1 VSPKARRTFGTAP
14 AEKSHQRA
22 PHEDGGAGS
31 HYLEPERPPIRFG
44 ATPRA
49 GRTGEPPAG
58 PKARRWPP
66 AGANPSAERGA
77 RLHRGW
83 LDHLTALGYFRKPE
97 GCNCAI
103 EVSYALEC
111 RGRPHNYR
119 CVRKCAVRSCHRSP
133 AAAERSGLAKGF
145 GSGMVSLW
153 NRHGPPEDTF
163 LGDTDPRSGPTQEKS
178 CALWDAEQTCQRRG
192 SNLSPRNG
200 SPRRMRHWVDLLA
213 GLGIGVRRF
222 SKKPPGVTGQKFAS
236 WGL

>member
-1 VSPKARRTFGTAP
+1 VPVILRSRWWSCFCCSFGYSTCAAGMPPPGDHERRP
-14 AEKSHQRA
+14 VV
-22 PHEDGGAGS
+22 
-31 HYLEPERPPIRFG
+31 RPMTCRC
-44 ATPRA
+44 RRS
-49 GRTGEPPAG
+49 GRGWCRMG
-58 PKARRWPP
+58 RLD
-66 AGANPSAERGA
+66 SAERGA

-119 CVRKCAVRSCHRSP
+119 CVRKCAVRTCHRSP